1 MNQVSGCRDITSKS
15 SGKKYGIVPARIY
28 QITIIYCALLRQSRD
43 TVPVA
48 EHPYISYGL
57 VTRTFPEHSCIPI
70 YMHLCHIFFV
80 SIYFRNLPITLKLQS
95 GGWLVSRELEV
106 QYVLSWPDPFDC
118 QKCTISQSNYCLLV
132 VASICMPIS
141 CLWLKAVLVFLVSN
155 TQ

>member
-1 MNQVSGCRDITSKS
+1 MNQVSECRDITSKI

-57 VTRTFPEHSCIPI
+57 VTGTFPEHSWNPL

-80 SIYFRNLPITLKLQS
+80 SIYFRNLPITLELQS
-95 GGWLVSRELEV
+95 GEQLVSRELEV
-106 QYVLSWPDPFDC
+106 LYVLSWPDPFD
-118 QKCTISQSNYCLLV
+118 Y
-132 VASICMPIS
+132 
-141 CLWLKAVLVFLVSN
+141 
-155 TQ
+155 

>member
-1 MNQVSGCRDITSKS
+1 MNRVSACRDITSVQ

-80 SIYFRNLPITLKLQS
+80 SIYFRNLPNTLELQS
-95 GGWLVSRELEV
+95 GEWLVSREWRCNMYYLG
-106 QYVLSWPDPFDC
+106 LTHLITRSAPFRNP
-118 QKCTISQSNYCLLV
+118 TIAY
-132 VASICMPIS
+132 
-141 CLWLKAVLVFLVSN
+141 
-155 TQ
+155 